1 MSEENITVKKATYV
15 RASTE
20 EQNTERQE
28 QIIQGKGYV
37 EKISGRIAFAERK
50 QGARLLRDVANGE
63 INYVIVEDVSRLGR
77 NALDILTTIQT
88 LKKQGCT
95 IEILRYS
102 LVSIV
107 KGKAN
112 FIFDLITSILASLAE
127 MEYESNREAQR
138 QGIAVAKAKGIYQQ
152 YAGKGKMTDEQFIEK
167 HADII
172 ELLEDGKSI
181 MKIVALV
188 KKSKTTVQRVKRFI
202 KTAAACFF

>member
-1 MSEENITVKKATYV
+1 MNEENITVKKATYV
-15 RASTE
+15 RASHE
-20 EQNTERQE
+20 DQNTDRQE

-37 EKISGRIAFAERK
+37 EKISGRVAFAERK
-50 QGARLLRDVANGE
+50 QGARLLRDVANKE
-63 INYVIVEDVSRLGR
+63 INYVVVEDVSRLGR

-152 YAGKGKMTDEQFIEK
+152 HAGKGKMTDEQFLEK

-181 MKIVALV
+181 MKIVSLV
-188 KKSKTTVQRVKRFI
+188 KKSKTTVQRVKKFL
-202 KTAAACFF
+202 KTVAACFF

>member
-1 MSEENITVKKATYV
+1 MSEENTTVKKGTYV

-28 QIIQGKGYV
+28 QIIQGKGYI
-37 EKISGRIAFAERK
+37 EKISGRVAFAERK
-50 QGARLLRDVANGE
+50 QGARLLRDVANKE
-63 INYVIVEDVSRLGR
+63 INYVVVEDVSRLGR
-77 NALDILTTIQT
+77 NALDILTTINYMKNQD
-88 LKKQGCT
+88 CT
-95 IEILRYS
+95 IEISRYN

-107 KGKAN
+107 KGKPN

-127 MEYESNREAQR
+127 MEYASNREAQR
-138 QGIAVAKAKGIYQQ
+138 QGIAVAKAKGIYQEHEKKKKRTVDQ
-152 YAGKGKMTDEQFIEK
+152 FLEQ

-188 KKSKTTVQRVKRFI
+188 KKSKSTVQRVKSFL
-202 KTAAACFF
+202 KTVAACFF

>member
-1 MSEENITVKKATYV
+1 MSTEKKGTYV

-28 QIIQGKGYV
+28 NIIQGKGYV
-37 EKISGRIAFAERK
+37 EKISGRIPFAERK
-50 QGARLLRDVANGE
+50 QGARLLRDVANKE

-107 KGKAN
+107 KGKSN

-138 QGIAVAKAKGIYQQ
+138 QGIAVAKAKGVYQKH
-152 YAGKGKMTDEQFIEK
+152 AGKGKMTTEQFLEQ

-188 KKSKTTVQRVKRFI
+188 KKSKTTVQRVKKTI
-202 KTAAACFF
+202 KAIAACFF

>member
-1 MSEENITVKKATYV
+1 MDKVKKGTYV

-28 QIIQGKGYV
+28 NIIQGKGYI
-37 EKISGRIAFAERK
+37 EKISGRIPFAERK
-50 QGARLLRDVANGE
+50 QGSRLLRDVANKE

-138 QGIAVAKAKGIYQQ
+138 QGIAVAKAKGVYQQ
-152 YAGKGKMTDEQFIEK
+152 HAGKGKMTTEQFLEK

-188 KKSKTTVQRVKRFI
+188 KKSKSTVQRVI
-202 KTAAACFF
+202 KTVKAIAACFL

>member
-1 MSEENITVKKATYV
+1 MDKVKKGTYV

-50 QGARLLRDVANGE
+50 QGARLLRDVANKE

-102 LVSIV
+102 LVSMV

-152 YAGKGKMTDEQFIEK
+152 HAGKGKMTDEQFLEK

-188 KKSKTTVQRVKRFI
+188 KKSKSTVQRVKKFI
-202 KTAAACFF
+202 ETLAACFF

>member
-1 MSEENITVKKATYV
+1 MTVKKATYV

-28 QIIQGKGYV
+28 QIIQGKGYI
-37 EKISGRIAFAERK
+37 EKISGRIAFAERR
-50 QGARLLRDVANGE
+50 QGARLLKDIANKE

-107 KGKAN
+107 KGKPN

-138 QGIAVAKAKGIYQQ
+138 QGIAVAKAKGVYQEH
-152 YAGKGKMTDEQFIEK
+152 AGKGKMTVDQFLEQ

-172 ELLEDGKSI
+172 ELLNDGKSI
-181 MKIVALV
+181 RKIADLV
-188 KKSKTTVQRVKRFI
+188 KKSKSTVQRVKKAI
-202 KTAAACFF
+202 SAAILCLF

>member
-1 MSEENITVKKATYV
+1 MTVKKATYV

-28 QIIQGKGYV
+28 NIIQGKGYI

-50 QGARLLRDVANGE
+50 QGARLLKDVANQE
-63 INYVIVEDVSRLGR
+63 INHVIVEDVSRLGR
-77 NALDILTTIQT
+77 NALDILTTINY
-88 LKKQGCT
+88 LKSQNCT
-95 IEILRYS
+95 IEILRYN

-112 FIFDLITSILASLAE
+112 FIFDLITAILASLAE

-138 QGIAVAKAKGIYQQ
+138 QGIAVAKAKGVYQQ
-152 YAGKGKMTDEQFIEK
+152 HAGKGKMTTEQFLEQ

-172 ELLEDGKSI
+172 ELLNDGKSI
-181 MKIVALV
+181 RKIADLV
-188 KKSKTTVQRVKRFI
+188 KKSKSTVQRVKKAI
-202 KTAAACFF
+202 SAAILCLF

>member
-1 MSEENITVKKATYV
+1 MSEENTTVKKGTYV

-28 QIIQGKGYV
+28 QIIQGKGYI
-37 EKISGRIAFAERK
+37 EKISGRVAFAERK
-50 QGARLLRDVANGE
+50 QGARLLRDVANKE
-63 INYVIVEDVSRLGR
+63 INYVVVEDVSRLGR
-77 NALDILTTIQT
+77 NALDILTTINYMKNQD
-88 LKKQGCT
+88 CT
-95 IEILRYS
+95 IEISRYN

-107 KGKAN
+107 KGKPN

-127 MEYESNREAQR
+127 MEYASNREAQR
-138 QGIAVAKAKGIYQQ
+138 QGIAVAKAKGIYQEH
-152 YAGKGKMTDEQFIEK
+152 AGKGKMTVDQFLEQ

-188 KKSKTTVQRVKRFI
+188 KKSKSTVQRVKSFL
-202 KTAAACFF
+202 KTVAACFF